1 MTQKNCNGCDNLSG
15 PAPRVAFMPTKSS
28 KEITQLLVAWSEGDE
43 FALDQLAPL
52 IHAELHRLA
61 HNYMRRERPGHLLQT
76 SALINEA
83 YIRLID
89 WKNVRWQNRAHFF
102 GVAAQLM
109 RRILV
114 DFAREKQY
122 LKRGG
127 TALQVPLSEA
137 AAFVVQR
144 DVDFVALDEA
154 LTALG
159 KVDPRKVRVVEMRFF
174 AGLSVDEVAKLLEVS
189 EETVSRDWRIA
200 KVWLLRQVRGERVSS

>member
-1 MTQKNCNGCDNLSG
+1 
-15 PAPRVAFMPTKSS
+15 MPFKSS
-28 KEITQLLVAWSEGDE
+28 QHITHLLVAWSDGDE
-43 FALDQLAPL
+43 SALDQLAPL

-61 HNYMRRERPGHLLQT
+61 HNYMRREQPGHLLQT

-114 DFAREKQY
+114 DFARDKQY

-127 TALQVPLSEA
+127 GALQVSLSEA
-137 AAFVVQR
+137 ASFMVQR
-144 DVDFVALDEA
+144 GVDFVALDDA

-159 KVDPRKVRVVEMRFF
+159 NIDPRKVRVVEMRFF
-174 AGLSVDEVAKLLEVS
+174 AGFSVSEVAKLLEVS
-189 EETVSRDWRIA
+189 EETVLRDWRLA
-200 KVWLLRQVRGERVSS
+200 KVWLLRQLQGEIVSS

>member
-1 MTQKNCNGCDNLSG
+1 MQIE
-15 PAPRVAFMPTKSS
+15 SS
-28 KEITQLLVAWSEGDE
+28 RDITHLLVAWSEGDE
-43 FALDQLAPL
+43 SALDQLAPL

-61 HNYMRRERPGHLLQT
+61 HNYMRREQPGHLLQT

-114 DFAREKQY
+114 DFARDKQY

-127 TALQVPLSEA
+127 GAVQVSLSEA
-137 AAFVVQR
+137 AAFVMQR
-144 DVDFVALDEA
+144 SVDLVALDDA
-154 LTALG
+154 LTALADI
-159 KVDPRKVRVVEMRFF
+159 DPRKVRVVELRFF
-174 AGLSVDEVAKLLEVS
+174 AGLSVNEVAELLQVS
-189 EETVSRDWRIA
+189 EETVMRDWRLA
-200 KVWLLRQVRGERVSS
+200 KVWLLRQLQGEVHEK